1 MALTRVINEGIGSAS
16 AIAGEGTASTNL
28 QQGLVKCWSHISADG
43 ASILDSLNVS
53 SHDDDGTGDGGVHIN
68 NDMGSVN
75 YVIQLTA
82 DDGGAGS
89 SVNSI
94 DFSFNIASYTDRATG
109 SLYGNFTN
117 NMGSAIGYTVLG
129 SPSPVAPGTM
139 NTTNSNRTII
149 CSADTAARFSSN
161 GFSDSDNAM
170 RDLHC
175 HSNAVFGDLA

>member
-1 MALTRVINEGIGSAS
+1 MSTIKVDTYLTRGGVSEIAIDKLKGVSSAS
-16 AIAGEGTASTNL
+16 SISVVAEGGSTTTNL
-28 QQGLVKCWSHISADG
+28 QQGLAKCWLLVAADG

-94 DFSFNIASYTDRATG
+94 EVTNGTVAAGSFDYENNYVNSASD
-109 SLYGNFTN
+109 
-117 NMGSAIGYTVLG
+117 
-129 SPSPVAPGTM
+129 
-139 NTTNSNRTII
+139 NRTAFNVDRYI
-149 CSADTAARFSSN
+149 
-161 GFSDSDNAM
+161 
-170 RDLHC
+170 
-175 HSNAVFGDLA
+175 AVLGDLA